1 MNDPTRLRELR
12 DMVSLSAWKVLLDE
26 IKTMESREIMTLVSN
41 AKSSTVEQL
50 KFQAGVIDG
59 IQRVVLLLANT
70 EKRARRE

>member
-70 EKRARRE
+70 EKRARSE

>member
-1 MNDPTRLRELR
+1 VNDPTRLRELR